1 MSALP
6 QRARAWWQRILSGP
20 RAGVAGRPGLER
32 WVVLDVET
40 SGLDTSQDKLLA
52 IAAVALRVDWAR
64 ARLDIT
70 LGDSFEVLLRQDLV
84 SSRDDILLRGIG
96 EQRQRA
102 GLAPA
107 LALQAFA
114 DFVQSSPLLA
124 FRSGFDESLIGR
136 HCQQHLGRRLA
147 NPWLD
152 MEHLCVL
159 TQGSAPARSLD
170 DWFQHFG
177 IECAQRHQAAADAL
191 AESELLQRIGPAL
204 FRQCRCWDDVI
215 RLAGHRRWLRD

>member
-20 RAGVAGRPGLER
+20 RAGTAGRPGLER

-40 SGLDTSQDKLLA
+40 SGLDTAQDKLLA

-70 LGDSFEVLLRQDLV
+70 LGDSFEVQLRHDMT
-84 SSRDDILLRGIG
+84 G
-96 EQRQRA
+96 QRQRA
-102 GLAPA
+102 GLEPA

-136 HCQQHLGRRLA
+136 HCQQHLGRRLH

-159 TQGSAPARSLD
+159 TQGSVPARSLD

-191 AESELLQRIGPAL
+191 AESELLLRIWPAL
-204 FRQCRCWDDVI
+204 SRQCRGWDDVV

>member
-6 QRARAWWQRILSGP
+6 QRVHAWWRRLLSGH
-20 RAGVAGRPGLER
+20 RAGAAGRPELER

-40 SGLDTSQDKLLA
+40 SGLDVTRDSLLA

-64 ARLDIT
+64 GRLDIT
-70 LGDSFEVLLRQDLV
+70 LGDSFEVQLRHGV
-84 SSRDDILLRGIG
+84 G

-102 GLAPA
+102 GLEPA
-107 LALQAFA
+107 AALQALA

-124 FRSGFDESLIGR
+124 FRSGFDEGLIGR
-136 HCQQHLGRRLA
+136 HCQQHLGRRLT

-152 MEHLCVL
+152 LESLCAL
-159 TQGSAPARSLD
+159 TQGGVPARSLD
-170 DWFQHFG
+170 DWLQHFG

-191 AESELLQRIGPAL
+191 AESELLLRIWPAL
-204 FRQCRCWDDVI
+204 SRQCRGWDDAA